1 MNYSRIS
8 TVVILFALTVSLSA
22 QKRNRQT
29 VVFDGGSRITGTI
42 LVDSSDY
49 LKLRI
54 TSPQIV
60 TLNKSE
66 ISFTTPASDIE
77 KPYIDM
83 HGYSIRVSA
92 SVLAGRNS
100 EGNAGNMS
108 FHLSNGYRFRNGIS
122 LGLGTGL
129 EVLDVIVMPIFTDL
143 RYNLLKTRLSPF
155 VWLKSGYSFAFGN
168 RDEGLDYYYGY
179 YPEARGGFMFNTGAG
194 IELASWRRNA
204 VNIGVGYRYQKI
216 IYRRVNNWMEDMTNE
231 LVTNFNRIE
240 VQLGFIFR

>member
-1 MNYSRIS
+1 MNNKRIS
-8 TVVILFALTVSLSA
+8 AVIVLFALAVTLSA
-22 QKRNRQT
+22 QKLDRQT

-42 LVDSSDY
+42 LVDSSDF

-54 TSPQIV
+54 SSPQIV
-60 TLNKSE
+60 TFKKSE
-66 ISFTTPASDIE
+66 ISYTVPASGIE
-77 KPYIDM
+77 KPFIDM

-92 SVLAGRNS
+92 SVLTGRNS

-122 LGLGTGL
+122 VGLGTGL
-129 EVLDVIVMPIFTDL
+129 EVLDVAVMPIYTDL
-143 RYNLLKTRLSPF
+143 RYNPLKTRFSPY
-155 VWLKSGYSFAFGN
+155 VWLKSGWSFAFGN
-168 RDEGLDYYYGY
+168 HGGGQYYYGSY
-179 YPEARGGFMFNTGAG
+179 QEARGGFMFNTGAG

-216 IYRRVNNWMEDMTNE
+216 IYRQVNNWMEDMTNE